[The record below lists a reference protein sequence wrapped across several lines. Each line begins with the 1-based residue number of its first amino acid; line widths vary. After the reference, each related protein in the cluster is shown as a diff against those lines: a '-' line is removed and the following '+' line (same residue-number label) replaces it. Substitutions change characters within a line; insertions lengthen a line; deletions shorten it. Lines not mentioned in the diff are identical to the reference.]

1 MFSFAVRK
9 RIVLSY
15 IAEMNN
21 ALEFLIS
28 ALFAFFVVKKQAFE
42 PIRKSNGSN
51 LRSASKSL
59 RSEINCDT
67 NRFAPQCFR

>member
-1 MFSFAVRK
+1 VRK
-9 RIVLSY
+9 RIVLGC

-28 ALFAFFVVKKQAFE
+28 ALFVVKNQAFE

>member
-28 ALFAFFVVKKQAFE
+28 ALFVVENQAFE
-42 PIRKSNGSN
+42 PIRKSNGSI
-51 LRSASKSL
+51 
-59 RSEINCDT
+59 SEVQA
-67 NRFAPQCFR
+67 RAYGVK

>member
-9 RIVLSY
+9 RMVLCC
-15 IAEMNN
+15 IGEMNN

>member
-28 ALFAFFVVKKQAFE
+28 ALFVVENRAFE

-51 LRSASKSL
+51 LRSATKSL
-59 RSEINCDT
+59 RSEINCET
-67 NRFAPQCFR
+67 NRFAPPCFR

>member
-15 IAEMNN
+15 IAEMND

-28 ALFAFFVVKKQAFE
+28 ALFVVKNHAFE

-51 LRSASKSL
+51 LRSATKGL